1 MVIRCY
7 DIDLSRTYLI
17 NSIESEL
24 PIYDFGRYVLD
35 NKIENVF
42 KYKPTKEFLNE
53 RRVSLK
59 SKESILF
66 VCFHNQNLF
75 WTDSWGYTDINDFLE
90 SYDNHIFYAIN
101 KLKEKY
107 KDQLNWADP
116 VGHIYEDVKADNY
129 VSEGEL
135 VESVKFFDGD
145 LVEASI
151 SKNIIQYAKEHCFRR
166 IDELITSMS
175 EGFANHQDYIEA
187 RELRIPN
194 NQTLQSYRL
203 VEELTNNFDFKNW
216 TEALLFAVLLKLKR
230 EMNEGTESGRIMVD
244 LDKVSHKLRN
254 YLPKIDNPNFP
265 KIARKEDLE
274 DILLKRPAFSWL
286 GFYSSSNKSFEYSP
300 MKLYIDGSNIVHNG
314 RKKGADNRN
323 SIKPE
328 INYLKDCIRCLE
340 NINIIPAGIY
350 IDAETARVISNISDN
365 AKEEYQKIMR
375 QFEGTPSLYGEKADE
390 RLIKKLKDDPNCFVI
405 SNDSYGEYNL
415 NDAEKARSISFERN
429 GHEYVFKT
437 LKGKLINDLIDS
449 KKNNF
454 EKYLKIMSLEELG
467 KWPYPERY
475 DYLAVNSFIQDF
487 QSITS
492 TK

>member
-1 MVIRCY
+1 
-7 DIDLSRTYLI
+7 
-17 NSIESEL
+17 
-24 PIYDFGRYVLD
+24 
-35 NKIENVF
+35 
-42 KYKPTKEFLNE
+42 
-53 RRVSLK
+53 
-59 SKESILF
+59 
-66 VCFHNQNLF
+66 LF

-90 SYDNHIFYAIN
+90 SFENHIFFAIYR
-101 KLKEKY
+101 LKEKY
-107 KDQLNWADP
+107 NNQPNWTDS

-175 EGFANHQDYIEA
+175 GGFANHQDYIEA

-230 EMNEGTESGRIMVD
+230 KMNEGTESGRIMVD

-314 RKKGADNRN
+314 RKKG
-323 SIKPE
+323 E
-328 INYLKDCIRCLE
+328 INKNLIRPIVSYLSDCISCLE
-340 NINIIPAGIY
+340 KIGISPAGIY
-350 IDAETARVISNISDN
+350 IDAGTNWSINKGNEVEK
-365 AKEEYQKIMR
+365 KEYIEFKFRYNTKL
-375 QFEGTPSLYGEKADE
+375 TLYNEKADE
-390 RLIKKLKDDPNCFVI
+390 RLIQKLKDDPNCFII
-405 SNDSYGEYNL
+405 SNDSFDEYNL
-415 NDAEKARSISFERN
+415 NDAEKGRLISFERTAS
-429 GHEYVFKT
+429 GYVFKT
-437 LKGKLINDLIDS
+437 SNGNLIDDLIDS

-454 EKYLKIMSLEELG
+454 EKYLKITPLEDLG
-467 KWPYPERY
+467 KWPYPEKY
-475 DYLAVNSFIQDF
+475 DSLEIDSFIQDF
-487 QSITS
+487 HSITR